1 MTHRMTLSAQLY
13 IRILRKQCLSWWA
26 VFQLTQQFLRKG
38 EMNNTSQSFLSNQ
51 KKIKINNSKEIAPL
65 QSWQFLFKAGIT
77 HIGTECGSI
86 TGITPSYG
94 WTSLVAFCLYVRQ
107 RYTFFTST
115 SKWHTWLLVPPH
127 SYLTNVFAV
136 NEQKPWGSFL
146 YGKIWIIFFGPSF
159 IITGYWPQLEAEH
172 GSPQMNSLLQ
182 YDKFCVFILFPLMS
196 LSSQASSCFHSI
208 HCIWWIRLQSLEK
221 TLVWTRLQ
229 KMA

>member
-51 KKIKINNSKEIAPL
+51 KKIKINNSKEIPPL

-115 SKWHTWLLVPPH
+115 IKWHTWLLVPPH

-136 NEQKPWGSFL
+136 NEQKPWGSFFV
-146 YGKIWIIFFGPSF
+146 WQDMNHIFWAVFYNHRVLA
-159 IITGYWPQLEAEH
+159 TA
-172 GSPQMNSLLQ
+172 GSRTR
-182 YDKFCVFILFPLMS
+182 
-196 LSSQASSCFHSI
+196 LSSDERSAPLWQILCFHSVPFDV
-208 HCIWWIRLQSLEK
+208 SLFSSLILFSFY
-221 TLVWTRLQ
+221 TLYLVN
-229 KMA
+229 